1 MLCKLSQS
9 INIIY
14 WSVVSLVK
22 KLRLAISGFII
33 FILFLAIIFNPK
45 QNSFNHWFMERGRW
59 NLSDKVMISE
69 IEDSI
74 PSDVFK
80 KSTIS
85 RSNYI
90 ILSMFTIPS
99 KAIKCYKYVG
109 FMGYFIRVN

>member
-1 MLCKLSQS
+1 M
-9 INIIY
+9 
-14 WSVVSLVK
+14 VK
-22 KLRLAISGFII
+22 KLRLAIRVFII
-33 FILFLAIIFNPK
+33 FILFLAIMFNPK

-74 PSDVFK
+74 PGDIFK

-90 ILSMFTIPS
+90 ILSIFTIPS
-99 KAIKCYKYVG
+99 KAMKHYKYVG
-109 FMGYFIRVN
+109 VMGYFIRVN